1 MGRPSASLA
10 TELSAHGDTIAP
22 SGRAPV
28 SAASVLRRA
37 LLVWGWGHI
46 HLGDRRGW
54 SLAILQPIAI
64 VALFFVAIQLID
76 GTRWLVVFPPLAAL
90 IVVWLAQAL
99 HAYTRAVELGSPRG
113 GEFQAAL
120 FLPAA
125 VVVLTVFWLLGG
137 RHGSPAATLES
148 YVIAWM
154 TDRPEIATT
163 LYESPPT
170 YDELDESWRSQ
181 FSYLSNRV
189 ATLAT
194 QYGPQ
199 SGLDPTSPFD
209 NLRFTD
215 PVAQSTG
222 HQVVAVEIVRRQ
234 RVENMVLG
242 IVPTAT
248 QETVVVERAG
258 TITLSLVPEPAM
270 SWLPFGRLDSVA
282 WRIQGVQIGI
292 P

>member
-1 MGRPSASLA
+1 
-10 TELSAHGDTIAP
+10 
-22 SGRAPV
+22 
-28 SAASVLRRA
+28 
-37 LLVWGWGHI
+37 LVWGWGHA

-54 SLAILQPIAI
+54 VLAVLQPIAI
-64 VALFFVAIQLID
+64 VALVVVAIQLID

-99 HAYTRAVELGSPRG
+99 HAYTRAIELGAPRG

-125 VVVLTVFWLLGG
+125 VAVLTAFWLLGG
-137 RHGSPAATLES
+137 RHGSPAATMES

-154 TDRPEIATT
+154 TDRPDAATT

-170 YDELDESWRSQ
+170 YTQLDESWRSQ
-181 FSYLSNRV
+181 FAYLSGRV
-189 ATLAT
+189 ATLAA

-199 SGLDPTSPFD
+199 SGLDPDSPFD

-215 PVAQSTG
+215 PVATSSG
-222 HQVVAVEIVRRQ
+222 HQVVGIEIVRRQ

-258 TITLSLVPEPAM
+258 MITLSLVPEPANA
-270 SWLPFGRLDSVA
+270 WLPFGRLDSQA
-282 WRIQGVQIGI
+282 WRISSVDIGAL
-292 P
+292 

>member
-1 MGRPSASLA
+1 MTVSAS
-10 TELSAHGDTIAP
+10 
-22 SGRAPV
+22 
-28 SAASVLRRA
+28 SVLRRA

-46 HLGDRRGW
+46 HIGDRRGW
-54 SLAILQPIAI
+54 LLALFQPIAI
-64 VALFFVAIQLID
+64 VTLVFVAVQLID

-99 HAYTRAVELGSPRG
+99 HAYTRAVELGARRG
-113 GEFQAAL
+113 GEVQAAL

-125 VVVLTVFWLLGG
+125 VAVLTAFWLLGG
-137 RHGSPAATLES
+137 RNGSPAATLES

-154 TDRPEIATT
+154 TDRPDAASA

-170 YDELDESWRSQ
+170 FTQLDESWRTQ
-181 FSYLSNRV
+181 FAYLSGRV
-189 ATLAT
+189 TTLAA

-215 PVAQSTG
+215 PVSASSTR
-222 HQVVAVEIVRRQ
+222 QVVGVEIVRRQ
-234 RVENMVLG
+234 RVENLILG
-242 IVPTAT
+242 VVPTAT

-258 TITLSLVPEPAM
+258 TITLSLVPEPGM
-270 SWLPFGRLDSVA
+270 SWLPFGRLDSLA
-282 WRIQGVQIGI
+282 WRIQGVQIGT